1 MTSHSV
7 AVTLA
12 AAVFFGAAG
21 YGIQSAF
28 DTPPTLMAPVDHDR
42 AWRSIET
49 RMRMALGACRHERED
64 ARAICRARARAE
76 DRIAKAELEARY
88 YGTVEAQ
95 AQARDVRARAR
106 FEVARAEC
114 LARGADR
121 AQCLTEARNER
132 AKALAAAL
140 VAAT

>member
-1 MTSHSV
+1 MTRHSA

-21 YGIQSAF
+21 YGIQSTF
-28 DTPPTLMAPVDHDR
+28 STPPTLMAPTDHDR
-42 AWRSIET
+42 EWGSIET
-49 RMRMALGACRHERED
+49 RTRIALGACRRERED
-64 ARAICRARARAE
+64 SRALCRARARAE
-76 DRIAKAELEARY
+76 DRIAKAQLDARY
-88 YGTVEAQ
+88 YGTVQAQ
-95 AQARDVRARAR
+95 AHARDVRARAR

-114 LARGADR
+114 LARGTDR

>member
-1 MTSHSV
+1 MNSHSA

-28 DTPPTLMAPVDHDR
+28 DTPPTLMSAADHDR
-42 AWRSIET
+42 EWRSIESGT
-49 RMRMALGACRHERED
+49 RAALARCRHAGAGSREACRL
-64 ARAICRARARAE
+64 RARAE
-76 DRIAKAELEARY
+76 DRIAKAGLDARY
-88 YGTVEAQ
+88 YGTVQAEAR
-95 AQARDVRARAR
+95 AREVRARAR
-106 FEVARAEC
+106 FEVARADC

-121 AQCLTEARNER
+121 AQCLAEARNER

>member
-1 MTSHSV
+1 MNSHSA

-28 DTPPTLMAPVDHDR
+28 DTQPTLMSAADHDR
-42 AWRSIET
+42 EWRSIEGRT
-49 RMRMALGACRHERED
+49 RAALGRCRRERED
-64 ARAICRARARAE
+64 ARESCRMRARAD
-76 DRIAKAELEARY
+76 DRVAKADLDARY
-88 YGTVEAQ
+88 YGTVQAEAR
-95 AQARDVRARAR
+95 ARGVRARAR
-106 FEVARAEC
+106 FETARAEC

-132 AKALAAAL
+132 DKALAAAV
-140 VAAT
+140 VAAN